1 MKKALIIAI
10 AVILSVVPT
19 IQGFAKDSIL
29 AQEIMVY
36 CNEIGDMYEVQP
48 EIIMAII
55 ENESG
60 GNQYAT
66 NGSCK
71 GLMQVSEYWH
81 ADRMERLGVTD
92 IFDARSNILVGTDY
106 LAELIEKNGG
116 NIGAS
121 LMEYNG
127 DSDWDEYLNGQC
139 ELSNYAR
146 TILKQ
151 AYFIRFETTEKGV
164 INK

>member
-1 MKKALIIAI
+1 MESKFMVAMI
-10 AVILSVVPT
+10 VILLGGNNYYVICEEVGEQYGVDPF
-19 IQGFAKDSIL
+19 IIL
-29 AQEIMVY
+29 AMIDE
-36 CNEIGDMYEVQP
+36 
-48 EIIMAII
+48 
-55 ENESG
+55 ESG
-60 GNQYAT
+60 GNLRAE

-81 ADRMERLGVTD
+81 ADRMENLGVTD
-92 IFDARSNILVGTDY
+92 LFDARSNILVGTDY

-127 DSDWDEYLNGQC
+127 DSNWNEYLNGQC

-146 TILKQ
+146 RVLKQ
-151 AYFIRFETTEKGV
+151 ADFWRFETTEKE
-164 INK
+164 